1 MNNMVAAWWI
11 IYALGWQFNCF
22 QLPEKYDGLN
32 EQGNEDVGWEI
43 CWVGEKRFWAD
54 WVAN

>member
-1 MNNMVAAWWI
+1 MNNMLAAWWI
-11 IYALGWQFNCF
+11 IYSLGWQFNFF

-32 EQGNEDVGWEI
+32 EQGKEDVGWEI
-43 CWVGEKRFWAD
+43 CWVGAKRFWAD